1 MTSSVLSLS
10 PPARDLVT
18 AAGGLYESPRWLAIE
33 EHVADHPPLYVTGT
47 GRWASFAAA
56 YRFDVDSNPWPAAR
70 LDLFLR
76 RLGLT
81 RTDEPDV
88 LPCYLLGGRRPGH
101 SRVLSSAPPGE
112 RADEITRLVAAAAD
126 QAAER
131 GAATLAALYCD
142 AADADLATAFRACGG
157 IALPSLANHVLTLPG
172 HSIDDWLAALPH
184 KRRTSERADM
194 RKLSEGSIRFR
205 VRPLT
210 DSDLGWVVALEIGL
224 YHKYGANYRVT
235 EARRL
240 HEAYLHHLN
249 GDAHLAVAA
258 LADRPVGFC
267 SIIRHRDTAYV
278 RQGGFDHD
286 ACAGL
291 PVYFGTVF
299 HATISWAYREGVR
312 HIDYSTSAD
321 VPKRHRG
328 CLARSRTAW
337 AIPLV
342 AASRAAL
349 LRCAREA
356 SLGPEADAR
365 PPARSR
371 TAAVHGFAAAPGT
384 PANVFASEGPTP
396 VGMAP

>member
-10 PPARDLVT
+10 PPARDLVA

-33 EHVADHPPLYVTGT
+33 EEVAGHPPLYVTGT
-47 GRWASFAAA
+47 GRWAGFAAA
-56 YRFDVDSNPWPAAR
+56 YRFDADSNPWPAAR

-76 RLGLT
+76 RVGLT
-81 RTDEPDV
+81 QADEPDV

-112 RADEITRLVAAAAD
+112 RAGELTRLVAAAAD

-142 AADADLATAFRACGG
+142 AADAGLAAAFRACGG
-157 IALPSLANHVLTLPG
+157 IALPSLADHVLTLPG
-172 HSIDDWLAALPH
+172 HSIDDWLAALPR
-184 KRRTSERADM
+184 KQRTNERADM
-194 RKLSEGSIRFR
+194 RKLAEGGAALC

-210 DSDLGWVVALEIGL
+210 AADVGWVVDLEIGN
-224 YHKYGANYRVT
+224 YHKYGTDYRVT

-240 HEAYLHHLN
+240 HQAYLHHLG
-249 GDAHLAVAA
+249 GDAQLAVAS
-258 LADRPVGFC
+258 LGGRPVGFG

-299 HATISWAYREGVR
+299 HTTISWAYREGVR

-321 VPKRHRG
+321 TLKRHRG
-328 CLARSRTAW
+328 CAARPRTAW
-337 AIPLV
+337 AIPLA

-349 LRCAREA
+349 LRCARHG
-356 SLGPEADAR
+356 SHGPEADAGV
-365 PPARSR
+365 PGAS
-371 TAAVHGFAAAPGT
+371 AAGRGADAA
-384 PANVFASEGPTP
+384 
-396 VGMAP
+396 